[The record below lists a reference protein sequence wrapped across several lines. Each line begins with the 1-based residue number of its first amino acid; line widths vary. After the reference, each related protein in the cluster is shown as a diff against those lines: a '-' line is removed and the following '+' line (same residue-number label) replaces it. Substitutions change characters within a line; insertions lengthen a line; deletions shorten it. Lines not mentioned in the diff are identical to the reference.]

1 VLGAGGA
8 GGWKVRSPSP
18 CRTRCARGG
27 LGPRGCHAAGQRRCR
42 LPCSSAPR
50 RHPRRPRPR
59 ADSHHRADTHQQRRH
74 RIAAVLMTTRGR
86 WWRLASLR
94 TTFRYHPHRMSALLE
109 RHVTASTSTTSPRC
123 HPPCGHTQPTAVAPR
138 GLPMSNE
145 ASQKPT
151 RHPATRRKGKGN
163 ALLLPSRDTRESVP
177 RTGPRERALPFEA
190 VVLHGL
196 PGASVGAP
204 AGVWAARPPEA
215 AMPRDEAAAQG
226 AHLLQRCS
234 CRHPARCRRPP
245 SRADSQDADGWSQLP
260 ATSIRAGQRSRGSE
274 RNTPIAK
281 YCAAPP

>member
-1 VLGAGGA
+1 
-8 GGWKVRSPSP
+8 
-18 CRTRCARGG
+18 
-27 LGPRGCHAAGQRRCR
+27 
-42 LPCSSAPR
+42 
-50 RHPRRPRPR
+50 
-59 ADSHHRADTHQQRRH
+59 
-74 RIAAVLMTTRGR
+74 MTTRGR
-86 WWRLASLR
+86 WWRLASLK

-123 HPPCGHTQPTAVAPR
+123 HPPCGHTQPPAVAPR

-145 ASQKPT
+145 GPSEAHEAPCDTAQGERECPPAAFE
-151 RHPATRRKGKGN
+151 RHEGVCAPDRPA
-163 ALLLPSRDTRESVP
+163 RESPPIRGRGPP
-177 RTGPRERALPFEA
+177 RAPRRQ
-190 VVLHGL
+190 HG
-196 PGASVGAP
+196 GASRCVGST
-204 AGVWAARPPEA
+204 AAEA

-245 SRADSQDADGWSQLP
+245 SRGDSQDADGWSQLP

>member
-1 VLGAGGA
+1 
-8 GGWKVRSPSP
+8 
-18 CRTRCARGG
+18 
-27 LGPRGCHAAGQRRCR
+27 
-42 LPCSSAPR
+42 
-50 RHPRRPRPR
+50 
-59 ADSHHRADTHQQRRH
+59 
-74 RIAAVLMTTRGR
+74 MTTRGR

-94 TTFRYHPHRMSALLE
+94 TTFRYHPHRMSAAL
-109 RHVTASTSTTSPRC
+109 
-123 HPPCGHTQPTAVAPR
+123 G
-138 GLPMSNE
+138 
-145 ASQKPT
+145 
-151 RHPATRRKGKGN
+151 ATRNGLDVDDKPAVSPTLRAHTADRRRTTGPADVERGPVRSARGTLRHGARGKGM
-163 ALLLPSRDTRESVP
+163 PSCCLRATRGSLCPGQARARES
-177 RTGPRERALPFEA
+177 LPFEA